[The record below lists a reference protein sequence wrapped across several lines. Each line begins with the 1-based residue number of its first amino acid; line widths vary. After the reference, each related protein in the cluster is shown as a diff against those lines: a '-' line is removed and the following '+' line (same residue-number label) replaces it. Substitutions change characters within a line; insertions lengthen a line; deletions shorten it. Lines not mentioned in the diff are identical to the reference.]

1 MDYLLF
7 FLYLTYCGISL
18 FLLKDPTLPVI
29 SNIYFY
35 QGYSYG
41 IFEKIITTRLP
52 YFSFKILL
60 TSISFGLR
68 LFLYPV
74 TEPFPIVLQAFIFMF
89 SLVSDYCKE
98 KEDRSVFQACHN
110 YREELTKFQT
120 LIVSNLPTKILI
132 LSNDLKEIFF
142 NPFWTE

>member
-1 MDYLLF
+1 
-7 FLYLTYCGISL
+7 
-18 FLLKDPTLPVI
+18 
-29 SNIYFY
+29 
-35 QGYSYG
+35 
-41 IFEKIITTRLP
+41 
-52 YFSFKILL
+52 
-60 TSISFGLR
+60 
-68 LFLYPV
+68 
-74 TEPFPIVLQAFIFMF
+74 MF